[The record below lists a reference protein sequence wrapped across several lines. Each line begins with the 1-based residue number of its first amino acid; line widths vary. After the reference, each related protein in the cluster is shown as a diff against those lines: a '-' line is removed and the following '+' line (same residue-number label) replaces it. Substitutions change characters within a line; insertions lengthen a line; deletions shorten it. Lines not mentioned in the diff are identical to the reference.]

1 MFSIHGVF
9 DSKTNWNRLYYIYI
23 SQTTHIFEIVK
34 YKIDENKIYCIME
47 EVRSCLNYF

>member
-1 MFSIHGVF
+1 MFSIHGLF
-9 DSKTNWNRLYYIYI
+9 KTNHKIRFTYI
-23 SQTTHIFEIVK
+23 SQTKNIFEIVK